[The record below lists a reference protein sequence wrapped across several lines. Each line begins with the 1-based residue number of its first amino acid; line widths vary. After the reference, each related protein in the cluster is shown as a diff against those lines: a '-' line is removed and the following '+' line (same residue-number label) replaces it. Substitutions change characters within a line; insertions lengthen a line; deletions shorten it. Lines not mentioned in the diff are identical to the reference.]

1 MLSLKIGADDPRP
14 LVEQIVVGISQ
25 EIDERHVRP
34 GARIPSIR
42 RFAEQYHVSR
52 FTVVE
57 AYDRLVAM
65 GYLHSRRGSG
75 FYAQAPQPTG
85 EAWSVNAGAWDI
97 EQLAWLTRHMSEA
110 TPDAIFPGGGWLP
123 RDWHDQAAIRQ
134 GLNALARK
142 NGGHLIDYGKP
153 YGYLPLREHLCVL
166 LGDIGINAQAP
177 QILLTTA
184 ASQALDLLTR
194 LMMKQGDTAFVD
206 DPGYYNLFGI
216 LRFQGVQV
224 IGVPRK
230 PDGPDID
237 ALERLAARHQPKIY
251 FTQTAVQ
258 NPTGTTMT
266 PHTAFRVLQVAERCN
281 FTIVEDDVCS
291 DLQRALTPRLATLD
305 QLNRVIYVRSF
316 TKTISASMRVGFVAS
331 RMDLID
337 RLADIKMLTSI
348 TSSEL
353 TERLIYQML
362 VDGHYRKHLA
372 RLWARLDE
380 ARHNVIRTFERIG
393 VELFAEPAD
402 GLYVWVRFPG
412 IEDSVALSDQAAREG
427 IVLAP
432 GQTFSPQLNQS
443 PWMRFNVALSDNPR
457 VHRWFERISTENN
470 GC

>member
-1 MLSLKIGADDPRP
+1 MLSLKIGPHDVRP
-14 LVEQIVVGISQ
+14 LVEQIVVEIRR
-25 EIDERHVRP
+25 EIDERHLRP
-34 GARIPSIR
+34 GTRIPSIR
-42 RFAEQYHVSR
+42 GFAEQYRVSR

-65 GYLHSRRGSG
+65 GYLHSHRGSG
-75 FYAQAPQPTG
+75 FYAQAPQPTV
-85 EAWSVNAGAWDI
+85 EAWSGNAEARDN
-97 EQLAWLTRHMSEA
+97 ELLVWLTRQMSEA
-110 TPDAIFPGGGWLP
+110 DPNAIFPGGGWLP
-123 RDWHDQAAIRQ
+123 PDWHDQAGIRQ
-134 GLNALARK
+134 SLNVLARK
-142 NGGHLIDYGKP
+142 NGGHLVDYGKP

-166 LGDIGINAQAP
+166 LGDIGINVQAP

-184 ASQALDLLTR
+184 ASQALDLLIR
-194 LMMKQGDTAFVD
+194 LLMKPGDTALVD

-216 LRFQGVQV
+216 LRLHGVQM
-224 IGVPRK
+224 IGVPRT
-230 PDGPDID
+230 PDGPDIE
-237 ALERLAARHQPKIY
+237 ALERLAVQHQPKIY

-266 PHTAFRVLQVAERCN
+266 PHAAFRVLQIAERCN

-316 TKTISASMRVGFVAS
+316 TKTVSASLRVGFVAS
-331 RMDLID
+331 RPDLID
-337 RLADIKMLTSI
+337 RLADIKILTSI

-362 VDGHYRKHLA
+362 VDGHYRKHLT

-380 ARHNVIRTFERIG
+380 ARHNVIRMFERIG

-402 GLYVWVRFPG
+402 GLFLWARFPG
-412 IEDSVALSDQAAREG
+412 IEDSLALADRAAREG
-427 IVLAP
+427 LVLAA
-432 GQTFSPQLNQS
+432 GRSFSPHLARS

-457 VHRWFERISTENN
+457 VQRWFERISTTSD
-470 GC
+470 GG